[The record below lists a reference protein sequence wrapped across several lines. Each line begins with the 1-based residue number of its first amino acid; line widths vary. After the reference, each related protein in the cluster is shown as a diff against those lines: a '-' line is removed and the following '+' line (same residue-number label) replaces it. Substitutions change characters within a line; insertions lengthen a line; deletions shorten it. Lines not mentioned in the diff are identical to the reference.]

1 MNQNA
6 QLLIQQSALENE
18 KEGVLKEL
26 EDRKSLYDSLLKDHE
41 KLEHLHER
49 QASEYESLIAK
60 HGSLK
65 SAHKNLEVEH
75 KDLEDR

>member
-6 QLLIQQSALENE
+6 QLLIQQSSLENE
-18 KEGVLKEL
+18 NESVIKER
-26 EDRKSLYDSLLKDHE
+26 EDLKSLYDSLVRCE
-41 KLEHLHER
+41 KLELLHER
-49 QASEYESLIAK
+49 QASEYETLIAK
-60 HGSLK
+60 HGTLK